1 MVSIIVPVHNAEK
14 YIRETVEAVK
24 AQTYTDWELILV
36 ENGSVDRTKDVL
48 REIASEAEGSGYNIR
63 VIFSE
68 TTCAADARNEGLD
81 AAKGRYIAYVDADDI
96 WKPEKLERQM
106 EDLRKRQE
114 TAKSAIPG
122 FFFTGYEFGDED
134 AKGTGKIVRVPE
146 TLSYKEALA
155 NTTIFTSTVLV
166 DTEVIPKELLHMP
179 RIKSEDTATWWTIL
193 KAGYVAAGLNEN
205 LVKYR
210 RPSNSLSSDKK
221 EALRRI
227 WNLYRKVA
235 GLNVVSSAFHF
246 CLWAVTAVWR
256 RL

>member
-36 ENGSVDRTKDVL
+36 ENGSGDRTKDVL

-155 NTTIFTSTVLV
+155 NTTIFTSTVLA
-166 DTEVIPKELLHMP
+166 DTEVIPKDLLRMP
-179 RIKSEDTATWWTIL
+179 RIKSEDTATWWQIL
-193 KAGYVAAGLNEN
+193 KTGALAYGLDEN
-205 LVKYR
+205 LVTYR
-210 RPSNSLSSDKK
+210 RAGKTLSSNKL

-227 WNLYRKVA
+227 WNLYRKI
-235 GLNVVSSAFHF
+235 GKLNVFQSAYYFVG
-246 CLWAVTAVWR
+246 WAVRATKR
-256 RL
+256 RI